1 MIELILEIP
10 MELKVIIGSGII
22 MGLLQYRKDK
32 VWEKQQ
38 QENQR
43 FIKYVLYF
51 VTNEYNNYVYLYGLY
66 NQILFE

>member
-38 QENQR
+38 LKNLKLK
-43 FIKYVLYF
+43 KYL
-51 VTNEYNNYVYLYGLY
+51 NETL
-66 NQILFE
+66 

>member
-1 MIELILEIP
+1 MIEFILEIP
-10 MELKVIIGSGII
+10 MELKCIIGTGII

-43 FIKYVLYF
+43 LKKY
-51 VTNEYNNYVYLYGLY
+51 
-66 NQILFE
+66 